1 MTGKQR
7 SAPAELL
14 AANLGAPIRVDRGG
28 ATR

>member
-7 SAPAELL
+7 SAPPGLL
-14 AANLGAPIRVDRGG
+14 AASPGAPIRVDRGG